1 MHTLTH
7 RGRWIHVEVHGS
19 GEQGRNVSVRGQRDR
34 EIDTEC
40 RMAFPQR
47 KGTIII
53 DVRMF
58 SKVLEQI
65 ERLVGMQERS
75 KLMLYRYTSFM
86 CVCVLPRSISAQR
99 KGNDRASD
107 PYRARD
113 CVNHDTA
120 LAQGSLTQCNSR
132 HVAERYHQLCRY
144 QSPFDGSLHQQANE
158 QARHRHRQSQQKQ
171 QGTTVLPHDS

>member
-1 MHTLTH
+1 VHTLTH

-53 DVRMF
+53 IDVRMF

-65 ERLVGMQERS
+65 ERLVGMQERA
-75 KLMLYRYTSFM
+75 KLMLNRYTSCM
-86 CVCVLPRSISAQR
+86 CVCVASIDQRSEEGQ
-99 KGNDRASD
+99 
-107 PYRARD
+107 
-113 CVNHDTA
+113 
-120 LAQGSLTQCNSR
+120 
-132 HVAERYHQLCRY
+132 
-144 QSPFDGSLHQQANE
+144 
-158 QARHRHRQSQQKQ
+158 
-171 QGTTVLPHDS
+171 